1 MAERDM
7 TIGRLA
13 ELSRLSVSTIC
24 QVKAGKSCTP
34 KTGEGMSDVVRV
46 DEVMTRLDCSM
57 GKAYKIIKTLNDEL
71 KRKGYITVAG
81 RVPRSYFEQK
91 CLLERK

>member
-1 MAERDM
+1 M

-34 KTGEGMSDVVRV
+34 KTGAAIAAALGVP
-46 DEVMTRLDCSM
+46 
-57 GKAYKIIKTLNDEL
+57 
-71 KRKGYITVAG
+71 AG
-81 RVPRSYFEQK
+81 EIESR
-91 CLLERK
+91 

>member
-1 MAERDM
+1 M
-7 TIGRLA
+7 
-13 ELSRLSVSTIC
+13 SV
-24 QVKAGKSCTP
+24 
-34 KTGEGMSDVVRV
+34 VVRV

>member
-1 MAERDM
+1 MPQHWVSLWTKSKWGMA
-7 TIGRLA
+7 
-13 ELSRLSVSTIC
+13 V
-24 QVKAGKSCTP
+24 
-34 KTGEGMSDVVRV
+34 SDVVRV
-46 DEVMTRLDCSM
+46 DEVMERLDCSM

-91 CLLERK
+91 CLLEKR

>member
-1 MAERDM
+1 
-7 TIGRLA
+7 
-13 ELSRLSVSTIC
+13 
-24 QVKAGKSCTP
+24 
-34 KTGEGMSDVVRV
+34 MSDAVRV
-46 DEVMTRLDCSM
+46 DEVMTCLDCSM

-71 KRKGYITVAG
+71 KRYIAVAG